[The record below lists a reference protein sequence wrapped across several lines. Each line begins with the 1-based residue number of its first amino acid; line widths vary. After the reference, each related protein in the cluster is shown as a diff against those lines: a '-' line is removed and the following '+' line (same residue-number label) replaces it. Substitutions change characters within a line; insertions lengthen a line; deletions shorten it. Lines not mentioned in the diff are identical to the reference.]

1 MNAMRRDAKAGLFNT
16 IVVHK
21 WDRFARNRVE
31 STIVK
36 TLLRAEYGVQI
47 YSVIEQSQDDGL
59 GSDGILMEGFSEIL
73 AEWNSLVIGVE
84 ISKAMLEKHEQGYHL
99 TRPPF
104 GYDMVNKELI
114 VNEREAEAVRLCYTL
129 YATSDYSWNDLTRIV
144 NEHRYA
150 TKTGRKFSK
159 DMVRGILTNRV
170 YIGEVKYQP
179 VKYSDDGK
187 VPPVYRAN

>member
-59 GSDGILMEGFSEIL
+59 GSDGILMRS
-73 AEWNSLVIGVE
+73 SLGLFLRRVALLPK
-84 ISKAMLEKHEQGYHL
+84 ISC
-99 TRPPF
+99 
-104 GYDMVNKELI
+104 N
-114 VNEREAEAVRLCYTL
+114 
-129 YATSDYSWNDLTRIV
+129 
-144 NEHRYA
+144 
-150 TKTGRKFSK
+150 
-159 DMVRGILTNRV
+159 
-170 YIGEVKYQP
+170 
-179 VKYSDDGK
+179 
-187 VPPVYRAN
+187 